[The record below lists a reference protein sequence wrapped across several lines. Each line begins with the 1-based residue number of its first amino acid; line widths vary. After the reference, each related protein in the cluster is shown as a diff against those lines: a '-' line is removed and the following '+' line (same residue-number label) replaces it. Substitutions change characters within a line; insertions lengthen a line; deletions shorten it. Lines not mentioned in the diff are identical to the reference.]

1 MIEAKV
7 QPIRRELDV
16 AIASWLGPEARAD
29 VLVENARQILADTDA
44 RNREALGQD
53 VPHETIVDGL
63 RTEALERV
71 RADGVIVRTYDVMPI
86 LLMEI
91 GRLLW
96 SHSPVKSGA
105 YQQSHRLLADGDEIA
120 EVRDGWT
127 LSSLPSGVRE
137 YVFTPIAPYARRIE
151 RGWSKKAPDGVYQ
164 VIAVM
169 AKSVFGKFAKIS
181 FGYRE
186 ITGIAESKAEQK
198 ARPGKPRD
206 LRQPVIIIQPN

>member
-29 VLVENARQILADTDA
+29 VLVEHAREILDETDA

-53 VPHETIVDGL
+53 VPHRTIVDGL
-63 RTEALERV
+63 PSEALERV
-71 RADGVIVRTYDVMPI
+71 RADGVIVRTYDVLPI
-86 LLMEI
+86 LLMEV

-96 SHSPVKSGA
+96 IHSPVKSGE
-105 YQQSHRLLADGDEIA
+105 YQRSHRLLADGEEIA
-120 EVRDGWT
+120 EVTEGWS
-127 LSSLPSGVRE
+127 LPALPSGVRE
-137 YVFTPIAPYARRIE
+137 LVFAPTVPYARPIE

-164 VIAVM
+164 VVAVM
-169 AKSVFGKFAKIS
+169 SKSVFGRFAKIS

-186 ITGIAESKAEQK
+186 ILGIAESRTERK

-206 LRQPVIIIQPN
+206 MRQPVIIIQPN

>member
-29 VLVENARQILADTDA
+29 VLVENAREILSETDA
-44 RNREALGQD
+44 RNRDALGQD
-53 VPHETIVDGL
+53 VPHRTIVDGL
-63 RTEALERV
+63 PTEALERV
-71 RADGVIVRTYDVMPI
+71 RADGVIVRTYDVIPI

-96 SHSPVKSGA
+96 IHSPVKSGD
-105 YQQSHRLLADGDEIA
+105 YRRSHRLLADGDEIA
-120 EVRDGWT
+120 EVREGW
-127 LSSLPSGVRE
+127 SLPSLPAGTKE
-137 YVFTPIAPYARRIE
+137 FMFAPIVPYARPIE

-164 VIAVM
+164 VVGVM
-169 AKSVFGKFAKIS
+169 GKAVFGKFAKIS
-181 FGYRE
+181 FAYRE
-186 ITGIAESKAEQK
+186 ITGLAESRTEQN